1 MAAYVSQKG
10 TFGTVDTITYV
21 PMTRADRRRRG
32 FNQAR
37 LLAEGIGRRLGVPV
51 DSVLAKARETPPQAG
66 LPAVDRRANLRGAFR
81 LVRSGQGRI
90 LLVDDIYTTGST
102 VAECAHALKAGG
114 YKEVFTLTVARA

>member
-1 MAAYVSQKG
+1 
-10 TFGTVDTITYV
+10 
-21 PMTRADRRRRG
+21 
-32 FNQAR
+32 
-37 LLAEGIGRRLGVPV
+37 VPV